1 LVETSSE
8 ISTLTARARIS
19 GARVVATSTTRWQAL
34 MLAVR
39 ADGPMPEA
47 VPGLRSTRSSGRQG
61 LAADAHDEQGRGASR
76 GESECPR
83 GLPSFLF
90 AGDLLSL
97 ASSVRSRSAGR
108 APRHVDHG
116 HRTRQ
121 PTWSIGTS
129 RWARRGRRCRGPA
142 GAWPPRRFPSDQT
155 KGDQHVQP
163 MLLVRQVSRPGCP
176 LDTSAQS
183 TGTQAGSCW
192 AQPRGRP
199 PSQTDSPASSRPAKG
214 PRTSSRSLRGGA
226 GLVWPAASQDLST
239 EDDLSGTKRS
249 HGLTTGNPTPG
260 MLGTC
265 PSTPYPGACDDRDT
279 RALQEVRRHR
289 RR

>member
-1 LVETSSE
+1 MGRCQRLCLACVRPGRPDARGWPQMHTTSRGAEPAAGNPSAPEVYPASCLPGTFYRWRARSGRVPLVVLPV
-8 ISTLTARARIS
+8 TLTM
-19 GARVVATSTTRWQAL
+19 VT
-34 MLAVR
+34 
-39 ADGPMPEA
+39 
-47 VPGLRSTRSSGRQG
+47 
-61 LAADAHDEQGRGASR
+61 GRGSR
-76 GESECPR
+76 PGQLGP
-83 GLPSFLF
+83 
-90 AGDLLSL
+90 AG
-97 ASSVRSRSAGR
+97 G
-108 APRHVDHG
+108 
-116 HRTRQ
+116 
-121 PTWSIGTS
+121 
-129 RWARRGRRCRGPA
+129 ARRGRRCRGPA

-155 KGDQHVQP
+155 RGDQHVQP

-199 PSQTDSPASSRPAKG
+199 PSQTYSPASSRPAKG

-265 PSTPYPGACDDRDT
+265 PSTPYPGAVDDRDT